1 METMELFSTF
11 AEYEKWLA
19 VNKDKAQE
27 YIKKNDVDFKNI
39 QMSTRVY
46 NILRI
51 NGKNCMS
58 DIIFL
63 SANEINSLDMMNKTA
78 ADEILMFK
86 KNYLRKHKKEL
97 INFVTGTIESQEMVS
112 ENRSVEE
119 KEVITTTEQPSP
131 VNETSS
137 QNSLYYIKSLL
148 SDKTTKEKI
157 IEFVK
162 VNNAEI

>member
-1 METMELFSTF
+1 MVSMQTMELFSTF

-51 NGKNCMS
+51 NEKNCMS

-63 SANEINSLDMMNKTA
+63 SANEIND
-78 ADEILMFK
+78 F
-86 KNYLRKHKKEL
+86 
-97 INFVTGTIESQEMVS
+97 
-112 ENRSVEE
+112 
-119 KEVITTTEQPSP
+119 
-131 VNETSS
+131 SS
-137 QNSLYYIKSLL
+137 NNSS
-148 SDKTTKEKI
+148 
-157 IEFVK
+157 
-162 VNNAEI
+162 